1 MERVGEWGYRLTP
14 EEWHAVSEDDRLLR
28 LQEEVVVISVGNAGG
43 MIERGE
49 PHLMTFVPL
58 SRGVQQE
65 FEGICA
71 SVGVEVPPLNP
82 NSDLQSTSPQTE

>member
-1 MERVGEWGYRLTP
+1 MERAGEWGYRLTP
-14 EEWHAVSEDDRLLR
+14 EEWHAVSEDDRLLQ
-28 LQEEVVVISVGNAGG
+28 LQEKEVVISVGNAGG

-58 SRGVQQE
+58 SRGAQQE

-71 SVGVEVPPLNP
+71 SVGVEIPPLSCN
-82 NSDLQSTSPQTE
+82 NN